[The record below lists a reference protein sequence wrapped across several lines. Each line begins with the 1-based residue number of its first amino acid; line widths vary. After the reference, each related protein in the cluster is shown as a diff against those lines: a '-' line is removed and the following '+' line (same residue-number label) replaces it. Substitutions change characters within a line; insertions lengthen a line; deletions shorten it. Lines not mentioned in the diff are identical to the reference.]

1 MKRNTTD
8 TLLTAAGLILGIAGL
23 ALIALSAF
31 AGKNTLTW
39 GLACV
44 ALGTVTSIIL
54 SARKKKE
61 Q

>member
-1 MKRNTTD
+1 MKLKQYVSKYGVR
-8 TLLTAAGLILGIAGL
+8 L
-23 ALIALSAF
+23 AICVVVVVLIALSAF

-39 GLACV
+39 GMICV